1 MDSYDPSCPGRVYVL
16 PVRST
21 HPVFYR
27 VLWIAM
33 ILAALAVFMYYLSD
47 RLILYF
53 EYQKTVNV
61 EVNYVDSMEFPA
73 ISICN
78 ENVFK

>member
-1 MDSYDPSCPGRVYVL
+1 
-16 PVRST
+16 
-21 HPVFYR
+21 
-27 VLWIAM
+27 M